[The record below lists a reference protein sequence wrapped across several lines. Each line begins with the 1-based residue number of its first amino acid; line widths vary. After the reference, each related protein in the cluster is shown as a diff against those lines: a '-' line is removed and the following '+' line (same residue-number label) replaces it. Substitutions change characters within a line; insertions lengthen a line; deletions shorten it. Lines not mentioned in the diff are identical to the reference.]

1 MTIPYNQFSYVTRL
15 VLGMMKS
22 KSQKAEQVPW
32 NFKSKSD
39 GLFNPLHTKGGWYLF
54 HTKIGIVT
62 TMLAKSVLYYR
73 HLQTYTYLES

>member
-39 GLFNPLHTKGGWYLF
+39 GLFNRMQIYF
-54 HTKIGIVT
+54 N
-62 TMLAKSVLYYR
+62 
-73 HLQTYTYLES
+73 HLVHSTS